1 MQIFCFSGGWRM
13 TKTPDSK
20 QTRKL
25 DCNENCFLWK
35 SLANWMAWTKSSTV
49 MALLIQQKTKMV
61 N

>member
-1 MQIFCFSGGWRM
+1 M

-49 MALLIQQKTKMV
+49 MALLIQQKTKTV